1 MIIPLPKGG
10 WTSISCS
17 IVLELYFSECRV
29 LLREVAS
36 SELFPKLL
44 ARMASTRGA
53 FQCAV
58 LGLREIGA
66 STCHAAVQ
74 LLAGEPTL
82 PPDPAQCNQTRT
94 HHPLA
99 IQIRA
104 ELWVDFWPLMAHA
117 GGSKRGPLSDV
128 LLRSNALGHG
138 PSINE
143 SAEGGAGD
151 GAALG
156 TGRTRSEHEYLQL
169 QPASAHRRSLLY
181 WL

>member
-1 MIIPLPKGG
+1 MQGAAQRGRKLWARPI
-10 WTSISCS
+10 
-17 IVLELYFSECRV
+17 
-29 LLREVAS
+29 
-36 SELFPKLL
+36 PKLL
-44 ARMASTRGA
+44 VRMASTRGA